1 MFFIA
6 IVLCILRLLRLKT
19 EGQAIYRKIPRKVT
33 KVNRNFRLSW
43 ASLIGLCTT
52 RPRSSAFKLGFIC
65 TLRLTEILYR
75 WRMY

>member
-6 IVLCILRLLRLKT
+6 IVLCILRWLLRLKT

-43 ASLIGLCTT
+43 ASFTDRALKNT
-52 RPRSSAFKLGFIC
+52 AHE
-65 TLRLTEILYR
+65 LRF
-75 WRMY
+75 